1 MEESD
6 ASGEVDGPPDT
17 QVAEPIPTSEPAGA
31 VKAMARRGSA
41 VDRYRVAFVDYTEQ
55 HGAFPDGDQLA
66 KWLFEQHGVGGRSG
80 EVLSSGHLR
89 RYL

>member
-1 MEESD
+1 M
-6 ASGEVDGPPDT
+6 
-17 QVAEPIPTSEPAGA
+17 
-31 VKAMARRGSA
+31 
-41 VDRYRVAFVDYTEQ
+41 DRYRVAFVDYTEQ